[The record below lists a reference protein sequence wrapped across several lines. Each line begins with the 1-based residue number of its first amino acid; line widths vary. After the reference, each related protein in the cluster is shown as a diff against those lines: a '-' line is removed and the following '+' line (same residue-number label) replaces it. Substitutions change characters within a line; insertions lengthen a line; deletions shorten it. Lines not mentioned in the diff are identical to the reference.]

1 MIAPINV
8 NTELGRIVEA
18 VDKIFQRRGERQ
30 REQWEDLQDVVEA
43 IGLIVDQYS
52 DLYVT
57 LLIEIQWTMADPD
70 APEDDR
76 RQLAR
81 LAQEFLTDDR
91 LINKLAELRGS
102 LQVASTD
109 RKIASSRHRPL
120 ATQMRGLERST
131 TSYMNHLLAMKAG
144 TQQFDSGGVRLWNL
158 WDALLWLQG
167 DVREIPIRDLTEEA
181 IRNRR
186 SDLTLAIH
194 ALVGQVHR
202 QVGDDFMR

>member
-1 MIAPINV
+1 MD
-8 NTELGRIVEA
+8 R
-18 VDKIFQRRGERQ
+18 
-30 REQWEDLQDVVEA
+30 
-43 IGLIVDQYS
+43 YS
-52 DLYVT
+52 DLNVK
-57 LLIEIQWTMADPD
+57 LLIDIQWTMANPEVS
-70 APEDDR
+70 EDDR

-81 LAQEFLTDDR
+81 LAHEFLTDDR

-102 LQVASTD
+102 LQVANTD

-131 TSYMNHLLAMKAG
+131 TTYMDHLQAVRAG
-144 TQQFDSGGVRLWNL
+144 TNQFDSGDVRLWNL
-158 WDALLWLQG
+158 WDVLLWLQG

-194 ALVGQVHR
+194 ALVGRVHR
-202 QVGDDFMR
+202 QVGDDFLR